1 MGSWLG
7 GNKILP
13 ANKKL
18 IWVTRAVCSVA
29 VKPGLDLLNCYLHC
43 RMFCLQIR
51 FLSVKT
57 LCAVALDS
65 AKPSYCFGVSS
76 DMGSVRVC
84 ESMCV
89 CMYGYLCVMI

>member
-1 MGSWLG
+1 MGSWG

-18 IWVTRAVCSVA
+18 IWVTRAMCSVA

-76 DMGSVRVC
+76 DMGSVRVH
-84 ESMCV
+84 ESIRVYV
-89 CMYGYLCVMI
+89 CMYG

>member
-1 MGSWLG
+1 MGSWG

-18 IWVTRAVCSVA
+18 IWVTRAMCSVA

-76 DMGSVRVC
+76 DMGSVRVR
-84 ESMCV
+84 ESIRVYV
-89 CMYGYLCVMI
+89 CMYG